1 MEVINLF
8 AGPGCGKST
17 LAAGIFSLLKF
28 HGVLVEL
35 VTEYAKDLTWEER
48 HFALSNQSYVWANQ
62 RHRMLRVAGK
72 VDVLVTDS
80 PLLLGVA
87 YSNNEPEY
95 VDRSIIESFNEFDN
109 INYYLNREKPYVEV
123 GRNHTKHEAFQLD
136 SYIRNILIT
145 NRIKFKEVPGD
156 WMSINMI
163 AEDVI
168 GKELSYCFEKIIN
181 DGYA

>member
-1 MEVINLF
+1 
-8 AGPGCGKST
+8 
-17 LAAGIFSLLKF
+17 
-28 HGVLVEL
+28 
-35 VTEYAKDLTWEER
+35 
-48 HFALSNQSYVWANQ
+48 
-62 RHRMLRVAGK
+62 MLRVAGK

-156 WMSINMI
+156 WPGINMI
-163 AEDVI
+163 AKDII